1 MRYVLNHAVVLS
13 RVPEGPLATHLASFA
28 ESLKQQGYAPPYV
41 HRQVRLAAGFSRW
54 LKERGIRL
62 RRISADHRAQY
73 LEWRHRRRR
82 PHPGDQAALA
92 QVIEFLR
99 RERVMPAAK
108 PAQLHLTPAEEW
120 VQAYKQYLR
129 EDRGLAEATI
139 INYAPFI
146 DRFLTDRFG
155 TGLVQLAQLEAS
167 DVVRFVQREARCLQL
182 KRAKLLT
189 TALRSFL
196 LYARYRGAIHVD
208 LAAAV
213 PCVANWSQPAIPR
226 GIAPEQ
232 IRRLLSHIDRGTPMG
247 RRDYAILL
255 LLARLGL
262 RAGEVVRLELED
274 IDWADGSLRV
284 HGKRGHRRHL
294 PLPAEVG
301 EALAAYLQDGRPG
314 SASRQVFLR
323 ARAPV
328 RGFLSQCAVG
338 SIVRHALR
346 RAGID
351 APTSGAHQFR
361 HGLATEML
369 RHGASLGQIG
379 DLLGHQSP
387 QTTTIYTK
395 VDVDGLRSLALPW
408 PGGGQ

>member
-1 MRYVLNHAVVLS
+1 MKYVLNDQVVLA
-13 RVPEGPLATHLASFA
+13 RVPEGPLAPYLAPFA
-28 ESLKQQGYAPPYV
+28 TSLQQQGYARGYV

-54 LKERGIRL
+54 FKQRDVRL
-62 RRISADHRAQY
+62 RCLTADHAAQY
-73 LEWRHRRRR
+73 LQWRHRRRR
-82 PHPGDQAALA
+82 PYPGDSAALDH
-92 QVIEFLR
+92 VLEFLR
-99 RERVMPAAK
+99 AERVLPAAK
-108 PAQLHLTPAEEW
+108 PAPSPGTPAGAW
-120 VQAYKQYLR
+120 VQAYAQYLR
-129 EDRGLAEATI
+129 EHRGLAEATV

-155 TGLVQLAQLEAS
+155 TGPVELARLEAS
-167 DVVRFVQREARCLQL
+167 DVVGFVQHQARRLQL

-196 LYARYRGAIHVD
+196 HYVRYRGAIHVD
-208 LAAAV
+208 LAAVV
-213 PCVANWSQPAIPR
+213 PCVPSWSQPAIPR

-232 IRRLLSHIDRGTPMG
+232 VRRLLSHIDCGTAVG

-294 PLPAEVG
+294 PLPTEVG
-301 EALAAYLQDGRPG
+301 EALAAYLQDGRPR
-314 SASRQVFLR
+314 SASRRVFLR

-328 RGFLSQCAVG
+328 RGFLGQCAVG

-346 RAGID
+346 RAGIE

-369 RHGASLGQIG
+369 RHGASLVQIG

-395 VDVDGLRSLALPW
+395 VDLDGLRSLALPW
-408 PGGGQ
+408 PGGV

>member
-1 MRYVLNHAVVLS
+1 MKHIVDGQVVLS
-13 RVPEGPLATHLASFA
+13 RVPEGPLAPYLAKFA
-28 ESLKQQGYAPPYV
+28 ASLQRQGYTRGYV

-54 LKERGIRL
+54 LTQRGVRL
-62 RRISADHRAQY
+62 RRLDADHGAQY
-73 LEWRHRRRR
+73 LRWRHRRRR
-82 PHPGDQAALA
+82 PHGGDSAALDH
-92 QVIEFLR
+92 VLVFLH
-99 RERVMPAAK
+99 RERVLPAPK
-108 PAQLHLTPAEEW
+108 PAPPHRTPVGAS
-120 VQAYKQYLR
+120 VRAYAQYLR
-129 EDRGLAEATI
+129 ADRGLAEATV

-155 TGLVQLAQLEAS
+155 TGPVELAQLEAS
-167 DVVRFVQREARCLQL
+167 DVVGFVQRQARRLRPKC
-182 KRAKLLT
+182 AKLLT

-196 LYARYRGAIHVD
+196 HYARYCGAIHVD
-208 LAAAV
+208 LAAVV
-213 PCVANWSQPAIPR
+213 PCVPNWSQPAIPR

-232 IRRLLSHIDRGTPMG
+232 VRRLLSHIDRGTAVG

-284 HGKRGHRRHL
+284 HGKRGHQRHL
-294 PLPAEVG
+294 PLPTEVG
-301 EALAAYLQDGRPG
+301 EALAAYLQDGRPH
-314 SASRQVFLR
+314 SASRRVFLR

-338 SIVRHALR
+338 SIVRHALQ
-346 RAGID
+346 RAGIK

-395 VDVDGLRSLALPW
+395 VDLDGLRSLALPW
-408 PGGGQ
+408 PGGAR